1 MKLAGLVTSCAK
13 KEALG
18 QNYRNCHKL
27 KYPQEA
33 RRVRLSQSDGCHQR
47 PGDRDRFKP
56 LERLLSSIQLPASAG
71 TQPVP
76 VPLS

>member
-27 KYPQEA
+27 NIHKRLAAFTLVEA
-33 RRVRLSQSDGCHQR
+33 MVAFSVL
-47 PGDRDRFKP
+47 GDRDRFNHW
-56 LERLLSSIQLPASAG
+56 SAY
-71 TQPVP
+71 
-76 VPLS
+76 

>member
-27 KYPQEA
+27 NIHK
-33 RRVRLSQSDGCHQR
+33 RLAA
-47 PGDRDRFKP
+47 FT
-56 LERLLSSIQLPASAG
+56 LLKAMVAISVLGIGTASSHWSAY
-71 TQPVP
+71 
-76 VPLS
+76 